1 MQITCLCAPPNM
13 LEFKSDEWLTVSFG
27 IPLFLGLRWGVLD
40 VLDVLSAACRR
51 THMRRIVPP
60 FEWSTC
66 KWPSL
71 GTNWM
76 VTRSLQ
82 RLICRSLV
90 LDFTKLGLF
99 SRDFV
104 VSRQKTPYIY
114 ILFYICSHSMLY
126 CCFWGMFFI
135 LKHLSILAIPYSH
148 LQLVSLPYMHSK
160 MINAWNK
167 ISRRQKCINKPLQ
180 DSACWYHSE
189 KQRSSCKW
197 SGVYCE
203 AAFNF

>member
-27 IPLFLGLRWGVLD
+27 IPLFLGLRWGVLS

-51 THMRRIVPP
+51 THMKIVPP
-60 FEWSTC
+60 FEALVNDHHWVQTEWSLDRFSF
-66 KWPSL
+66 WFVGHLSL
-71 GTNWM
+71 ISLNW
-76 VTRSLQ
+76 V
-82 RLICRSLV
+82 CLV
-90 LDFTKLGLF
+90 VIK
-99 SRDFV
+99 
-104 VSRQKTPYIY
+104 KTPYIY

-148 LQLVSLPYMHSK
+148 LQLVSLPYLHSK

-167 ISRRQKCINKPLQ
+167 ISKRQKCINKPLQ
-180 DSACWYHSE
+180 DSACWYHPE
-189 KQRSSCKW
+189 KQRSLW
-197 SGVYCE
+197 
-203 AAFNF
+203 FL